1 MYYFAYA
8 SNLNKKQMKERCPNA
23 KPVSVVTLSHYRLV
37 FVGWSRRWRGG
48 YANIQPFR
56 GEKVIGAVYE
66 VSEDDMK
73 KLDKYEDCP
82 GTYSRINVILNDDF
96 GRRIDAVSYIRAGRA
111 EAAPPSKE
119 YLAVIEQGC
128 RDWGIL

>member
-23 KPVSVVTLSHYRLV
+23 KPVSVATLSHYRLV
-37 FVGWSRRWRGG
+37 FVGWSRKWHGG

-56 GEKVIGAVYE
+56 GEKVIGVVYE
-66 VSEDDMK
+66 VSEEDMK

-82 GTYSRINVILNDDF
+82 GTYNRINVILNDDF
-96 GRRIDAVSYIRAGRA
+96 GRRIDAVAYIRAGRA
-111 EAAPPSKE
+111 EAALPSKE